1 MKQRIEWVKLPFH
14 FLDGG
19 LPRIRWWFPRSTHL
33 RNDGWRDWKRHRK
46 WGKKGLRFWIRFKSD
61 LNPMHSQR
69 LRARIYRHRQR
80 LYTSWRRSRST
91 PYGWRGRSRQ
101 RSTIGYAPWAVGQGV
116 YTASR
121 CPTSPRRAVGV
132 ELQGS
137 QQGQLPFI
145 NTPFSSRK
153 QPIYTP

>member
-1 MKQRIEWVKLPFH
+1 MYKKFRSMKQRIEWVKLPFH

-69 LRARIYRHRQR
+69 LRAHIYRHRQR
-80 LYTSWRRSRST
+80 QYTSWRRSRST
-91 PYGWRGRSRQ
+91 PSGRRGGTGGG
-101 RSTIGYAPWAVGQGV
+101 STSGYAPWATSAGPAAGVGL
-116 YTASR
+116 R
-121 CPTSPRRAVGV
+121 
-132 ELQGS
+132 ES
-137 QQGQLPFI
+137 QLGQLPRV
-145 NTPFSSRK
+145 NRPFSSSK
-153 QPIYTP
+153 